1 MNRELER
8 YITEERESGTS
19 EETIRHA
26 LIGKGW
32 EYSEVEVSL
41 TESRPGPATTL
52 FTRAFFRFAFGF
64 MMIIM
69 TSVAIILITGA
80 WSGAQKEE
88 TNMAETQK

>member
-1 MNRELER
+1 MNKELER
-8 YITEERESGTS
+8 YIREERERGTP
-19 EETIRHA
+19 EDTIRHA

-52 FTRAFFRFAFGF
+52 FTRTFFRFAFGF
-64 MMIIM
+64 IMIIM

-80 WSGAQKEE
+80 WSNAGKGE